1 MRKRF
6 LFSLLAAS
14 LVFIGLEVATR
25 LYLRGAD
32 QGILTEGPTLALYPT
47 VEHPEEI
54 FSSVTQDSLQWSPYE
69 HWVIRPNLRSRFF
82 RTNALGFRGLETTVQ
97 KPDGRFRIVVLGG
110 SSAWGFGCTA
120 DERTIPGR
128 LETLLRAKYPDRDIE
143 VVNAGQ
149 IGFTST
155 QELIYY
161 HRLIAP
167 LKPDLV
173 LLFDGYNDVLAD
185 LMNSASGWPLHAD
198 LLQSRYQDSFRS
210 PQLGRALTAL
220 FRQSRLLDFSARKLS
235 ELLAPAARSSVS
247 PVVSPEETADSYLRN
262 VLALCRLA
270 APITVW
276 IALQPVPAFT
286 RKALAPEEAR
296 IVDRKEKAVL
306 RYKERVNTTYRAMES
321 GLRAAGLPV
330 INLELALGTAPRLM
344 FADECHFGDDAAERI
359 AIKIAEEWCHSNAL
373 LKSPAPPIEKQ

>member
-6 LFSLLAAS
+6 LCFSLITAGVIL
-14 LVFIGLEVATR
+14 ICLEVAAR
-25 LYLRGAD
+25 LYLRSATK
-32 QGILTEGPTLALYPT
+32 GILTEGPVLALYPT

-82 RTNALGFRGLETTVQ
+82 RTNALGFRGPETTVQ

-120 DERTIPGR
+120 DEQTIPGH
-128 LETLLRAKYPDRDIE
+128 LEALFRAKYPDRDIE
-143 VVNAGQ
+143 VINAGQ
-149 IGFTST
+149 IGFTFT

-161 HRLIAP
+161 HRMIAP

-173 LLFDGYNDVLAD
+173 FLFDGYNDVLAD
-185 LMNSASGWPLHAD
+185 LMNPMSGWPLHAD
-198 LLQSRYQDSFRS
+198 LLESRYQDSVRS
-210 PQLGRALTAL
+210 PQLGRALSA
-220 FRQSRLLDFSARKLS
+220 FVHQSRFLDLSIRKFS
-235 ELLAPAARSSVS
+235 ELLAPAMRFPVI
-247 PVVSPEETADSYLRN
+247 PVVPAEETAARYVRN
-262 VLALCRLA
+262 VVALSRLA

-276 IALQPVPAFT
+276 VALQPVPAFT
-286 RKALAPEEAR
+286 RKPLAPEEAR
-296 IVDRKEKAVL
+296 ILDRKEKAIP
-306 RYKERVNTTYRAMES
+306 RYKERVSTTYRAMES

-344 FADECHFGDDAAERI
+344 FADECHFGDEAAERI
-359 AIKIAEEWCHSNAL
+359 ATKIAEEWSR
-373 LKSPAPPIEKQ
+373 SEVIEKR

>member
-6 LFSLLAAS
+6 LCFSLIIAGVIL
-14 LVFIGLEVATR
+14 ICLEVATR
-25 LYLRGAD
+25 LYLHTAAK
-32 QGILTEGPTLALYPT
+32 GILSEGPVLALYPT
-47 VEHPEEI
+47 VKHPKEI
-54 FSSVTQDSLQWSPYE
+54 FSSVTQDDLQWSPYE

-82 RTNALGFRGLETTVQ
+82 RTNALGFRGPETTVQ

-120 DERTIPGR
+120 DERTIPGH
-128 LETLLRAKYPDRDIE
+128 LEVLLRAKYPDCDIE

-161 HRLIAP
+161 HRIIAP

-185 LMNSASGWPLHAD
+185 LMNPTSGWPLHAD
-198 LLQSRYQDSFRS
+198 LLESRYQDSIRS
-210 PQLGRALTAL
+210 PQLGRAFSA
-220 FRQSRLLDFSARKLS
+220 FVRQSRFLDLSIRKLS
-235 ELLAPAARSSVS
+235 ELLAPATRSPAT
-247 PVVSPEETADSYLRN
+247 PVVPAEETAASYLRN
-262 VLALCRLA
+262 VVALSRLA

-286 RKALAPEEAR
+286 RKPLAPEEAR
-296 IVDRKEKAVL
+296 IVDRKGKAIL
-306 RYKERVNTTYRAMES
+306 RYKQRIETTYRAIES

-330 INLELALGTAPRLM
+330 INLELALGAAPRLM
-344 FADECHFGDDAAERI
+344 FADECHFGDEAAERI
-359 AIKIAEEWCHSNAL
+359 AIRIAEEWSPSNVPRR
-373 LKSPAPPIEKQ
+373 PAPAIESR